1 MLFEVGCYTD
11 AEFYYSYDSYDLD
24 GVPTVREVPLT
35 LRVHDNSYGA
45 YTLRVKCHEESG
57 AALYARMIVAWAFNR
72 GQGPDDFEAFK
83 KQQWEGDHL
92 ICSDAWDVP
101 LGRASVVCG
110 WIKGVT
116 KRRHIWEEWTRDAAE
131 RLKAQSEEYA
141 ACASKAVKE
150 RELRRKESDEASR
163 AHEKA
168 KQRWEAARERTPRV
182 LPHILVQHRLE
193 VQASKQKAQEMEARM
208 AKASPRL
215 QAMWKQYV
223 KKYKLPEPE
232 LTVPEQKSR

>member
-1 MLFEVGCYTD
+1 MLVEVGCYTD
-11 AEFYYSYDSYDLD
+11 AEFYYSYWYDLD
-24 GVPTVREVPLT
+24 GVPTVIEVPLT

-72 GQGPDDFEAFK
+72 GQGPGDFEVFK

-116 KRRHIWEEWTRDAAE
+116 KRRHIWEEWMRDAAE

-168 KQRWEAARERTPRV
+168 KQRWEAARERTGV
-182 LPHILVQHRLE
+182 LPHILVQHRVE
-193 VQASKQKAQEMEARM
+193 VQASKQKAQATEARM

-215 QAMWKQYV
+215 QAMWQQYV
-223 KKYKLPEPE
+223 KKYQLPE

>member
-11 AEFYYSYDSYDLD
+11 AEFYYSYWYDLD
-24 GVPTVREVPLT
+24 GVPTVHEVALT
-35 LRVHDNSYGA
+35 PQVHKDRRGN
-45 YTLRVKCHEESG
+45 YTLRIYGHEESG

-83 KQQWEGDHL
+83 EQQWEGDHL

-116 KRRHIWEEWTRDAAE
+116 KRRHIWEEWMRDAAE

-141 ACASKAVKE
+141 ACASKAVEE

-182 LPHILVQHRLE
+182 LPHILVQHRVE
-193 VQASKQKAQEMEARM
+193 VQASKQKAQATEARM

-215 QAMWKQYV
+215 QAMWQQYV
-223 KKYKLPEPE
+223 KKYQLPE